1 MKTDASITEFI
12 YLQQKRDKSNL
23 LSDCLQAALML
34 GVKQFYVL
42 SFRTSSMR
50 EPFSIIESLTED
62 TIQGVPLPLNHPIS
76 PQCTLHLASQRYK
89 L

>member
-1 MKTDASITEFI
+1 MKTGTSITEFI

-23 LSDCLQAALML
+23 LSDCLQAALLL

-50 EPFSIIESLTED
+50 EPFRIIESLTED
-62 TIQGVPLPLNHPIS
+62 AIQGVLLPLNHKPTVY
-76 PQCTLHLASQRYK
+76 PTLGLTEV
-89 L
+89 